1 MHPQMGMPAACN
13 LSYFN
18 TNENDCAPSYGDLF
32 GADLLWQC
40 PDGSNSSATCAST
53 ESCVPGVPIGDSNNP
68 VCQVGLSDLTPCC
81 CPKAGCNVA
90 PQFNWIVGVCK
101 GAGCAC
107 SNYSANSCEP
117 DGAPGTCATACS
129 GAVVPC
135 CFGNDVTPLV
145 PYYDEGTHARVN
157 YIASYQF
164 NTTSGAW
171 DIQPESS
178 FNTDA
183 RFPSFDMMQPSGG
196 LPPEQAWLA
205 PQPGGSVFWSIGY
218 YPAGVAG
225 VGPPGAMFVLSTE
238 DWFGGTW

>member
-1 MHPQMGMPAACN
+1 MGMPATCN

-18 TNENDCAPSYGDLF
+18 TDENNCAPSYADLF

-40 PDGSNSSATCAST
+40 PEGANTSSTCAGQG
-53 ESCVPGVPIGDSNNP
+53 SCVPGVPIGDSTNP

-81 CPKAGCNVA
+81 CPKVGCSVE
-90 PQFNWIVGVCK
+90 PLFNWIVGVCK

-107 SNYSANSCEP
+107 SNYTANSCEP
-117 DGAPGTCATACS
+117 DGAPGTCATSCT
-129 GAVVPC
+129 GASVPC
-135 CFGNDVTPLV
+135 CFGNDVTPLI
-145 PYYDEGTHARVN
+145 PYYEEGTHARIN

-164 NTTSGAW
+164 NTTSSSW

-183 RFPSFDMMQPSGG
+183 RFPSFDMMQPAGG
-196 LPPEQAWLA
+196 LPAEQAWLA
-205 PQPGGSVFWSIGY
+205 PQPGGSVFWSVGY
-218 YPAGVAG
+218 YPAGVRG
-225 VGPPGAMFVLSTE
+225 VGPPGAMFVMSTE